1 MRRAAPRLL
10 VLGAAVLA
18 LALEAA
24 QPAAAEAVSSAQVRA
39 LAQAAAA
46 GDAAALDRL
55 REVDTVDGRAMRLRP
70 LLAAG
75 GAALDDRLRAL
86 ADGAVA
92 AAPGTADPQAQAS
105 AILDQPRYRGSPVP
119 RPLHG
124 VIAWIGDKARW
135 IWDKVSWPVEGI
147 GEHVPGGARVVWTLL
162 ALALLVGVAIVVG
175 RISLQRGGVQIE
187 RAGASRRERPE
198 APEALE
204 READAAERAGE
215 LGVALRL
222 RFRAGLIRLARA
234 RVIPL
239 RGSIRTGEVR
249 RVLRSRDFDELA
261 KAFDEVVYGG
271 RPARPDDL
279 VTAKTVW
286 PRVLETVGK
295 R

>member
-1 MRRAAPRLL
+1 M
-10 VLGAAVLA
+10 
-18 LALEAA
+18 
-24 QPAAAEAVSSAQVRA
+24 
-39 LAQAAAA
+39 
-46 GDAAALDRL
+46 
-55 REVDTVDGRAMRLRP
+55 
-70 LLAAG
+70 
-75 GAALDDRLRAL
+75 
-86 ADGAVA
+86 
-92 AAPGTADPQAQAS
+92 
-105 AILDQPRYRGSPVP
+105 P

-124 VIAWIGDKARW
+124 VLAWIGDKAAW
-135 IWDKVSWPVEGI
+135 VWDKVSWPVDRVGKY
-147 GEHVPGGARVVWTLL
+147 VPGGARVIWTLL
-162 ALALLVGVAIVVG
+162 ALALLVGVAILVA

-249 RVLRSRDFDELA
+249 RALRSRDFDELA
-261 KAFDEVVYGG
+261 TAFDEVVYGG
-271 RPARPDDL
+271 RPARTDDL

-286 PRVLETVGK
+286 PRVVEAAGK